1 MPQNLANFD
10 AVLKDVYGPQIEEQL
25 SLVNKLQDQIEEN
38 DSADWTGRQVTYPI
52 HVSRNEGVGA
62 SAEGARLPVAG
73 AQGYATVKIPEKFNY
88 GRIEL
93 TAQVIKSSLSNKGA
107 FARAMDS
114 ELKGM
119 VRDLANDRERQMFG
133 SGTGVLGLINGTQSV
148 SATTNV
154 NVDSPFG
161 MGITANGA
169 RFLNPGMT
177 IAVIAPASNT
187 VEGTFTV
194 AAGGISIT
202 GGVVTITG
210 TKATTFSDNGR
221 MVRYNPDVPD
231 GTTNNFGNEVMGL
244 LGLFDDGTYVNILH
258 NVNRTTYPVFKSA
271 VINVNGT
278 ITSDIIQRLIDAT
291 DELGGGDFARNG
303 VFFCHHSVRREYL
316 KLLDSPRRYTGA
328 DLRHPDAS
336 PTDLS
341 LRKGGEITYATR
353 PWITAKHCPYGT
365 LFGFLKGSVT
375 RYIHVRGEWADED
388 GAILRNVSN
397 YDKWEAFYRIFDN
410 LATDRPND
418 GFRADN
424 ITATV
429 DVRHVF

>member
-25 SLVNKLQDQIEEN
+25 SMVNKLSDHIEEN
-38 DSADWTGRQVTYPI
+38 DSADWTGRQVMYPI
-52 HVSRNEGVGA
+52 HVGRNEGVGA

-73 AQGYATVKIPEKFNY
+73 AQQYTTVKIPEKFNY

-119 VRDLANDRERQMFG
+119 VRDLANDRERQAFG
-133 SGTGVLGLINGTQSV
+133 SGTGILGLINGTQSI
-148 SATTNV
+148 SATTTLA
-154 NVDSPFG
+154 VDSPFG
-161 MGITANGA
+161 YAITTNGA

-177 IAVIAPASNT
+177 IAVLAPAAGT

-194 AAGGISIT
+194 AAGGVAVSGSTIT
-202 GGVVTITG
+202 TTG

-231 GTTNNFGNEVMGL
+231 GTTNNFGNETMGIT
-244 LGLFDDGTYVNILH
+244 GLFDDGTYVNILH
-258 NVNRTTYPVFKSA
+258 NVNRTNYPVFKSA
-271 VINVNGT
+271 VINVAGT
-278 ITSDIIQRLIDAT
+278 ISSDIIQRLIDAT

-328 DLRHPDAS
+328 DLDHPDAA
-336 PTDLS
+336 PTNLS
-341 LRKGGEITYATR
+341 LKKGGEITYATR

-365 LFGFLKGSVT
+365 LYGFLKGSVT

-410 LATDRPND
+410 LHTDRPND

-429 DVRHVF
+429 DVRHVY